1 MNISIRHRLYILSFL
16 PVLIV
21 SVALMFEAMT
31 EAKSMSTDQISSAH
45 KTMLEMKQAE
55 LRSYLDIADSVLLP
69 LKQRQATRDEV
80 ISLLRNI
87 KFDGSGYLF
96 GYDPKGVR
104 LLLGQSE
111 TGIGENFYSMQDA
124 RGNYFI
130 QDLIKNAK
138 EDKFTTYYFPKPGST
153 TPIGKLSYSIYLPEW
168 DLVIGAGFY
177 MDDVEQQLV
186 DMDNRAMDRLEDS
199 LWTLIS
205 ISAVVTLIVIV
216 MSYFMNRS
224 IMRPLELFGN
234 SIRSFA
240 SGDADLTARLE
251 SFNAPEFNG
260 LSKDFNAFVESL
272 QALIQQVRAVSQQ
285 VVDESIAMNQRA
297 SESALLSSGQ
307 QKETEQVATAMTE
320 MTTTA
325 EEISNNASHA
335 AESARI
341 ADDNVGV
348 AHKVVVATADSVSG
362 LSEEIVQAS
371 IVISRLE
378 EDVKNIASS
387 LDVIQEIAEQTN
399 LLALNAAIEAARA
412 GEQGRG
418 FAVVADEVRKLASRT
433 QDSTGEIHDMIQRLK
448 TASDDAVDVMG
459 RSQTRSVDTVSQAN
473 SAIEALQHI
482 RDSVENILDMNA
494 LIATATSQQSV
505 VGQDISQR
513 VVVISE
519 QSERSAKLAE
529 DNRCGSQNLDY
540 RVKELYQLVER
551 FKA

>member
-177 MDDVEQQLV
+177 IDDVEQQLV
-186 DMDNRAMDRLEDS
+186 DMDNRATDRLEES

>member
-1 MNISIRHRLYILSFL
+1 MNMSIRHRLYILSFL

-31 EAKSMSTDQISSAH
+31 EAKSMSADQISNAH
-45 KTMLEMKQAE
+45 KSMLEMKQTE
-55 LRSYLDIADSVLLP
+55 LRSYLEIADSVLLP
-69 LKQRQATRDEV
+69 LKQAQAPREEV

-124 RGNYFI
+124 RGNNFI
-130 QDLIKNAK
+130 QELINNAK

-177 MDDVEQQLV
+177 IDDVEQQLV
-186 DMDNRAMDRLEDS
+186 DMDNSATDRLEES

-205 ISAVVTLIVIV
+205 ISAVVTIIVIV

-224 IMRPLELFGN
+224 IMRPLELFSH

-240 SGDADLTARLE
+240 SGDADLTARME
-251 SFNAPEFNG
+251 SFKAPEFNN
-260 LSKDFNAFVESL
+260 LSKDFNTFVDSL
-272 QALIQQVRAVSQQ
+272 QVLIKQVRTVSQQ
-285 VVDESIAMNQRA
+285 VVEESVAMNQRA
-297 SESALLSSGQ
+297 SESAQLSSGQ

-325 EEISNNASHA
+325 EEISNNASQA
-335 AESARI
+335 AESART
-341 ADDNVGV
+341 ADDNVNV
-348 AHKVVVATADSVSG
+348 AHKVVVATANSVSG
-362 LSEEIVQAS
+362 LSEEIAQAS

-378 EDVKNIASS
+378 GDVKNIASS

-412 GEQGRG
+412 GDQGRG

-448 TASDDAVDVMG
+448 AASDDAVDVMG
-459 RSQTRSVDTVSQAN
+459 RSQKRSVDTVSQAN
-473 SAIEALQHI
+473 SATDALQLI
-482 RDSVENILDMNA
+482 RDSVQNILDMNA

-505 VGQDISQR
+505 VGQEISQR

-529 DNRCGSQNLDY
+529 DNRDGSQNLDY
-540 RVKELYQLVER
+540 RVKELYQLVAR

>member
-153 TPIGKLSYSIYLPEW
+153 NPIGKLSYSIYLPEW
-168 DLVIGAGFY
+168 DLIIGAGFY

-459 RSQTRSVDTVSQAN
+459 RSQTRSADTVSQAN

>member
-473 SAIEALQHI
+473 SAIEALQNI

>member
-1 MNISIRHRLYILSFL
+1 MNMSIRHRLYILSFL

-31 EAKSMSTDQISSAH
+31 EAKSMSADQISNAH
-45 KTMLEMKQAE
+45 KTMLEMKQTE
-55 LRSYLDIADSVLLP
+55 LRSYLEIADSVLLP
-69 LKQRQATRDEV
+69 LKQAQAPREEV

-87 KFDGSGYLF
+87 KFDGAGYLF

-104 LLLGQSE
+104 LLLGQSQ

-124 RGNYFI
+124 RGNNFI
-130 QDLIKNAK
+130 QELINNAK

-177 MDDVEQQLV
+177 IDDVEQQLV
-186 DMDNRAMDRLEDS
+186 DMDNSATDRLEES

-205 ISAVVTLIVIV
+205 ISAVVTIIVIV

-224 IMRPLELFGN
+224 IMRPLELFSH

-240 SGDADLTARLE
+240 SGDADLTARME
-251 SFNAPEFNG
+251 SFKAPEFNN
-260 LSKDFNAFVESL
+260 LSKDFNTFVDSL
-272 QALIQQVRAVSQQ
+272 QVLIKQVRTVSQQ
-285 VVDESIAMNQRA
+285 VVEESVAMNQRA
-297 SESALLSSGQ
+297 SESAQLSSGQ

-325 EEISNNASHA
+325 EEISNNASQA
-335 AESARI
+335 AESART
-341 ADDNVGV
+341 ADDNVNV
-348 AHKVVVATADSVSG
+348 AHKVVVATANSVSG
-362 LSEEIVQAS
+362 LSEEIAQAS

-378 EDVKNIASS
+378 GDVKNIASS

-412 GEQGRG
+412 GDQGRG

-448 TASDDAVDVMG
+448 AASDDAVDVMG
-459 RSQTRSVDTVSQAN
+459 RSQKRSVDTVSQAN
-473 SAIEALQHI
+473 SATDALQLI
-482 RDSVENILDMNA
+482 RDSVQNILDMNA

-505 VGQDISQR
+505 VGQEISQR

-529 DNRCGSQNLDY
+529 DNRDGSQNLDY
-540 RVKELYQLVER
+540 RVKELYQLVAR

>member
-1 MNISIRHRLYILSFL
+1 MNMSIRHRLYILSFL

-31 EAKSMSTDQISSAH
+31 EAKSMSADQISNAH
-45 KTMLEMKQAE
+45 KTMLEMKQTE
-55 LRSYLDIADSVLLP
+55 LRSYLEIADSVLLP
-69 LKQRQATRDEV
+69 LKQAQAPREEV

-104 LLLGQSE
+104 LLLGQSQ

-124 RGNYFI
+124 RGNNFI
-130 QDLIKNAK
+130 QELINNAK

-177 MDDVEQQLV
+177 IDDVEQQLV
-186 DMDNRAMDRLEDS
+186 DMDNSATDRLEES

-205 ISAVVTLIVIV
+205 ISAVVTIIVIV

-224 IMRPLELFGN
+224 IMRPLELFSH
-234 SIRSFA
+234 SIRAFA
-240 SGDADLTARLE
+240 SGDADLTARME
-251 SFNAPEFNG
+251 SFKAPEFNN
-260 LSKDFNAFVESL
+260 LSKDFNTFVDSL
-272 QALIQQVRAVSQQ
+272 QALIKQVRTVSQQ
-285 VVDESIAMNQRA
+285 VVEESVAMNQRA
-297 SESALLSSGQ
+297 SESAQLSSGQ

-325 EEISNNASHA
+325 EEISNNASQA
-335 AESARI
+335 AESART
-341 ADDNVGV
+341 ADDNVNV
-348 AHKVVVATADSVSG
+348 AHKVVVATANSVSG
-362 LSEEIVQAS
+362 LSEEIAQAS

-378 EDVKNIASS
+378 GDVKNIASS

-412 GEQGRG
+412 GDQGRG

-448 TASDDAVDVMG
+448 AASDDAVDVMG
-459 RSQTRSVDTVSQAN
+459 RSQKRSVDTVSQAN
-473 SAIEALQHI
+473 SATDALQLI
-482 RDSVENILDMNA
+482 RDSVQNILDMNA

-505 VGQDISQR
+505 VGQEISQR

-519 QSERSAKLAE
+519 QSEGSAKLAE
-529 DNRCGSQNLDY
+529 DNRDGSQNLDY
-540 RVKELYQLVER
+540 RVKELYQLVAR

>member
-1 MNISIRHRLYILSFL
+1 MR
-16 PVLIV
+16 
-21 SVALMFEAMT
+21 
-31 EAKSMSTDQISSAH
+31 
-45 KTMLEMKQAE
+45 
-55 LRSYLDIADSVLLP
+55 
-69 LKQRQATRDEV
+69 
-80 ISLLRNI
+80 I
-87 KFDGSGYLF
+87 K
-96 GYDPKGVR
+96 
-104 LLLGQSE
+104 
-111 TGIGENFYSMQDA
+111 
-124 RGNYFI
+124 
-130 QDLIKNAK
+130 LIKNAK

-177 MDDVEQQLV
+177 TDDVEQQLV
-186 DMDNRAMDRLEDS
+186 DMDNRATDRLEES

-224 IMRPLELFGN
+224 IMRPLELFSH

-240 SGDADLTARLE
+240 SGDADLTARME
-251 SFNAPEFNG
+251 SFKAPEFNN
-260 LSKDFNAFVESL
+260 LSKDFNTFVDSL
-272 QALIQQVRAVSQQ
+272 QVLIKQVRTVSQQ
-285 VVDESIAMNQRA
+285 VVEESVAMNQRA
-297 SESALLSSGQ
+297 SESAQLSSGQ

-325 EEISNNASHA
+325 EEISNNASQA
-335 AESARI
+335 AESART
-341 ADDNVGV
+341 ADDNVNV
-348 AHKVVVATADSVSG
+348 AHKVVVATANSVSG
-362 LSEEIVQAS
+362 LSEEIAQAS

-378 EDVKNIASS
+378 GDVKNIASS

-412 GEQGRG
+412 GDQGRG

-448 TASDDAVDVMG
+448 AASDDAVDVMG
-459 RSQTRSVDTVSQAN
+459 RSQKRSVDTVSQAN
-473 SAIEALQHI
+473 SATDALQLI
-482 RDSVENILDMNA
+482 RDSVQNILDMNA

-505 VGQDISQR
+505 VGQEISQR

-529 DNRCGSQNLDY
+529 DNRDGSQNLDY
-540 RVKELYQLVER
+540 RVKELYQLVAR

>member
-138 EDKFTTYYFPKPGST
+138 EDTFTTYYFPKPGST

-494 LIATATSQQSV
+494 LIATATGQQSV

>member
-168 DLVIGAGFY
+168 DLIIGAGFY

-378 EDVKNIASS
+378 DDVKNIASS

>member
-494 LIATATSQQSV
+494 LIATATGQQSV

>member
-31 EAKSMSTDQISSAH
+31 EAKNMSTDQISSAH

-153 TPIGKLSYSIYLPEW
+153 NPIGKLSYSIYLPEW
-168 DLVIGAGFY
+168 DLIIGAGFY

-199 LWTLIS
+199 LWTLIF

-459 RSQTRSVDTVSQAN
+459 RSQTRSADTVSQAN

>member
-1 MNISIRHRLYILSFL
+1 MNMSIRHRLYILSFL

-31 EAKSMSTDQISSAH
+31 EAKSMSADQISNAH
-45 KTMLEMKQAE
+45 KTMLEMKQTE
-55 LRSYLDIADSVLLP
+55 LRSYLEIADSVLLP
-69 LKQRQATRDEV
+69 LKQAQAPREEV

-104 LLLGQSE
+104 LLLGQSQ

-124 RGNYFI
+124 RGNNFI
-130 QDLIKNAK
+130 QELINNAK

-177 MDDVEQQLV
+177 IDDVEQQLV
-186 DMDNRAMDRLEDS
+186 DMDNSATDRLEES

-205 ISAVVTLIVIV
+205 ISAVVTIIVIV

-224 IMRPLELFGN
+224 IMRPLELFSH

-240 SGDADLTARLE
+240 SGDADLTARME
-251 SFNAPEFNG
+251 SFKAPEFNN
-260 LSKDFNAFVESL
+260 LSKDFNTFVDSL
-272 QALIQQVRAVSQQ
+272 QVLIKQVRTVSQQ
-285 VVDESIAMNQRA
+285 VVEESVAMNQRA
-297 SESALLSSGQ
+297 SESAQLSSGQ

-325 EEISNNASHA
+325 EEISNNASQA
-335 AESARI
+335 AESART
-341 ADDNVGV
+341 ADDNVNV
-348 AHKVVVATADSVSG
+348 AHKVVVATANSVSG
-362 LSEEIVQAS
+362 LSEEIAQAS

-378 EDVKNIASS
+378 GDVKNIASS

-412 GEQGRG
+412 GDQGRG

-448 TASDDAVDVMG
+448 AASDDAVDVMG
-459 RSQTRSVDTVSQAN
+459 RSQKRSVDTVSQAN
-473 SAIEALQHI
+473 SATDALQLI
-482 RDSVENILDMNA
+482 RDSVQNILDMNA

-505 VGQDISQR
+505 VGQEISQR

-529 DNRCGSQNLDY
+529 DNRDGSQNLDY
-540 RVKELYQLVER
+540 RVKELYQLVAR